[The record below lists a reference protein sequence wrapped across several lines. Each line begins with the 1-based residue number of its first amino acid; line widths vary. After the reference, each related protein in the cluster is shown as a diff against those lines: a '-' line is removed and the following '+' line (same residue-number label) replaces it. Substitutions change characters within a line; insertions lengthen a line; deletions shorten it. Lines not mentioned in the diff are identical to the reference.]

1 MIEHSSFS
9 PEHEKA
15 ITVAFEDC
23 LRALGL
29 TDRPSDPAVLVIA
42 RRIIELAKQGE
53 CNPALL
59 RMGHSSPSRPRGYT
73 LEGDGVGIGWQL
85 HTFYEYEGACFEL
98 SQGLYPGLRRPGT
111 RPMRFPGFQV
121 VRPEVAC

>member
-1 MIEHSSFS
+1 MNHGRDFALKQSDCPARKLCGAGACMLEYSSFS
-9 PEHEKA
+9 PEHVKA

-59 RMGHSSPSRPRGYT
+59 R
-73 LEGDGVGIGWQL
+73 DGALKAVMI
-85 HTFYEYEGACFEL
+85 
-98 SQGLYPGLRRPGT
+98 
-111 RPMRFPGFQV
+111 
-121 VRPEVAC
+121 

>member
-23 LRALGL
+23 LLALGL
-29 TDRPSDPAVLVIA
+29 TDPSDPAVLVIA

-59 RMGHSSPSRPRGYT
+59 R
-73 LEGDGVGIGWQL
+73 DGALKSV
-85 HTFYEYEGACFEL
+85 T
-98 SQGLYPGLRRPGT
+98 T
-111 RPMRFPGFQV
+111 
-121 VRPEVAC
+121 

>member
-15 ITVAFEDC
+15 ITVAFEAC
-23 LRALGL
+23 LRAL
-29 TDRPSDPAVLVIA
+29 PSDPAVLVIA

-59 RMGHSSPSRPRGYT
+59 R
-73 LEGDGVGIGWQL
+73 DGALKSV
-85 HTFYEYEGACFEL
+85 T
-98 SQGLYPGLRRPGT
+98 T
-111 RPMRFPGFQV
+111 
-121 VRPEVAC
+121 

>member
-1 MIEHSSFS
+1 MSFPPMRCISAKEVGTFQEEPRPRFCPEAEQIAGPVKVVWADACMIEHSSFS

-59 RMGHSSPSRPRGYT
+59 R
-73 LEGDGVGIGWQL
+73 DGALKSV
-85 HTFYEYEGACFEL
+85 T
-98 SQGLYPGLRRPGT
+98 T
-111 RPMRFPGFQV
+111 
-121 VRPEVAC
+121 

>member
-73 LEGDGVGIGWQL
+73 LDGDGVVIGWQL
-85 HTFYEYEGACFEL
+85 DTFYEYEGHLLRPAHAFSRL
-98 SQGLYPGLRRPGT
+98 PGSPS
-111 RPMRFPGFQV
+111 
-121 VRPEVAC
+121 

>member
-1 MIEHSSFS
+1 MRGAGACMIEHSLFS

-59 RMGHSSPSRPRGYT
+59 R
-73 LEGDGVGIGWQL
+73 DGALKSV
-85 HTFYEYEGACFEL
+85 T
-98 SQGLYPGLRRPGT
+98 T
-111 RPMRFPGFQV
+111 
-121 VRPEVAC
+121 

>member
-29 TDRPSDPAVLVIA
+29 TDRPSDPVVLVIA

-59 RMGHSSPSRPRGYT
+59 RDGAGRGTDDAYGHVLLCSGSR
-73 LEGDGVGIGWQL
+73 DGS
-85 HTFYEYEGACFEL
+85 HNSGARDTAA
-98 SQGLYPGLRRPGT
+98 SMT
-111 RPMRFPGFQV
+111 
-121 VRPEVAC
+121 A